1 MIKIIAFKVKR
12 MSESKTISLRIPENI
27 LTEIDRIAQEKYKSH
42 KGTPNRSLVILDAL
56 EAYIHTSSC
65 DANKEIVASHDDV
78 LIEQVQELEKTV
90 SSLIEDFKQFKE
102 SIIAVNDDENKVND
116 LPDPISNSVEGG
128 LLPRQPDLFAV
139 NDDENKFNEPDSGLT
154 PTELAKRL
162 GKEFGDINSKKYQ
175 SYKGKG
181 KPEEFAMWS
190 KKLDP
195 DGWEWEFREEKGK
208 RGKYYPIKPLA

>member
-1 MIKIIAFKVKR
+1 

-56 EAYIHTSSC
+56 EAYINTSSC
-65 DANKEIVASHDDV
+65 DANKGIFASHDDV
-78 LIEQVQELEKTV
+78 LIERVQELEKIV
-90 SSLIEDFKQFKE
+90 SAMLGDFNQFKE
-102 SIIAVNDDENKVND
+102 LVIAVNDGVNN
-116 LPDPISNSVEGG
+116 LPVPISNPTKVS
-128 LLPRQPDLFAV
+128 LPPRQSDLFAMSDDV
-139 NDDENKFNEPDSGLT
+139 NKSSESTNGFT

-162 GKEFGDINSKKYQ
+162 GKEFGDVNSKKYQ
-175 SYKGKG
+175 SYKVKG
-181 KPEEFAMWS
+181 KPEEFAIWA

-208 RGKYYPIKPLA
+208 RGKYFPIKPLA